1 MEPPHFLV
9 PCFTATI
16 DSWQDVRT
24 GRLMISAEA
33 YPAALRYQALLNAI
47 FKVDQL
53 EWQAAPC
60 PDGLCD
66 PMMLSVH
73 RNQFP
78 ELWQNHDLVMRL
90 DRPGSQIQ
98 HRVVAAEASSGASET
113 AGYVLRLFVSGH
125 NASTERIL
133 QNLHQ
138 LLEQFLHQPYTL
150 KVIDVFKHPEA
161 AEADQVSATP
171 TLVRIWPQPVRKIA
185 GDLDDVNRVL
195 RILGSPNAEQ
205 SW

>member
-1 MEPPHFLV
+1 MV
-9 PCFTATI
+9 
-16 DSWQDVRT
+16 
-24 GRLMISAEA
+24 SAEA

-53 EWQAAPC
+53 EWQPAPC

-66 PMMLSVH
+66 PMMLAVH

-78 ELWQNHDLVMRL
+78 ELWQNHDLVMQL
-90 DRPGSQIQ
+90 DQPGAQTQ
-98 HRVVAAEASSGASET
+98 RRVISEENASSGISESE
-113 AGYVLRLFVSGH
+113 GYVLRLFVSGH
-125 NASTERIL
+125 NAATERIL

-171 TLVRIWPQPVRKIA
+171 TLVRVWPRPTRKIA

-195 RILGSPNAEQ
+195 RILGSSKAEQ